1 MHRVIMGTRNCA
13 EASCNALEF
22 RSSGYCLRHKD
33 DHPWMTPSEPALE
46 VVPAS
51 KEELKKA
58 EGDFSEGPLVTTLL
72 ILGWLFPPILLLIIP
87 YYMFNRSTSKEH
99 SEPNDGNLDAKS
111 HRGEGIP
118 IAGENPEET
127 ELPWWEGLESESN

>member
-72 ILGWLFPPILLLIIP
+72 ILGWLFLRFYLIIP

>member
-1 MHRVIMGTRNCA
+1 
-13 EASCNALEF
+13 
-22 RSSGYCLRHKD
+22 
-33 DHPWMTPSEPALE
+33 MTPSEPALE

-87 YYMFNRSTSKEH
+87 YYIFNRSTSKEH